1 MAQLTTE
8 QGVFQGR
15 IQLDLVVGG
24 GGGGGGSALTQLG
37 TRAELGQS
45 CAMGRVACI

>member
-1 MAQLTTE
+1 MVQLTTE

-24 GGGGGGSALTQLG
+24 GGGGGGTALPALVPSWVSHVRWVG
-37 TRAELGQS
+37 SLVFEL
-45 CAMGRVACI
+45 